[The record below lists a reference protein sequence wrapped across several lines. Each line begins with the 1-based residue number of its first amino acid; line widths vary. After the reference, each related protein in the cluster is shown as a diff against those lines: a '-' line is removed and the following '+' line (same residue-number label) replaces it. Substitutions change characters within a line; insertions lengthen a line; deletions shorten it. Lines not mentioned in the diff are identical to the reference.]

1 MTSKH
6 QRASGNHHSGQ
17 KKHRTTKY
25 HSVTA
30 RDAFTS
36 DWNSATEKI
45 TDLIKRQNTGAD
57 DAEQALKLTGNPGP
71 HCNELL
77 FVRNI
82 HEHALVKIVV
92 LGGGK
97 RTLFP

>member
-6 QRASGNHHSGQ
+6 QRASEKQHIHSGQ

-45 TDLIKRQNTGAD
+45 TDL
-57 DAEQALKLTGNPGP
+57 LKDKTLVLT
-71 HCNELL
+71 
-77 FVRNI
+77 
-82 HEHALVKIVV
+82 
-92 LGGGK
+92 
-97 RTLFP
+97 TLNRL